1 MSFRRPLGE
10 SPWANALSLA
20 LGVPLLLTGSFL
32 VALGMVKGG
41 IPGVFIFIGALAP
54 LGAGSVLCGPVVA
67 EWLGQALG
75 SAVYWPRLK
84 GTLAPEYSA
93 IQALI
98 AAHEYDRARTEL
110 EARLDASPGDP
121 TLVALLAELLMDRLQ
136 DLRSA
141 AGLLAVYLERGE
153 RAPGDWALAL
163 RLADAYLDLGRRDLA
178 LTALRGELARG
189 DLKAAPRRELSRR
202 LAGIEENP

>member
-1 MSFRRPLGE
+1 MSFRRLLGE
-10 SPWANALSLA
+10 SSWANVLALA
-20 LGVPLLLTGSFL
+20 LGGPLLLAGAFL

-41 IPGVFIFIGALAP
+41 ISGVFIFLGALVP
-54 LGAGSVLCGPVVA
+54 LGAGAVLVGPVVA
-67 EWLGQALG
+67 GWIGQSLG

-98 AAHEYDRARTEL
+98 AAHDYGAARAEL
-110 EARLDASPGDP
+110 ETRLEASPGDP
-121 TLVALLAELLMDRLQ
+121 TLVALLAELLMDKLQ

-141 AGLLAVYLERGE
+141 AGLLAVYFERGE

-178 LTALRGELARG
+178 LAILRDELSRG
-189 DLKAAPRRELSRR
+189 HLGQAAQRELSRR